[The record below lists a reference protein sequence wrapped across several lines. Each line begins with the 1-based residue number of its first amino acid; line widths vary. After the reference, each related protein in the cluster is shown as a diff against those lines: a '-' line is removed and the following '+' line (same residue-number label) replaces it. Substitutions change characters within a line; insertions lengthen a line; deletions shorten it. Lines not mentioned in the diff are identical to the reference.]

1 MFDLE
6 PTLPFLASQ
15 RDITVW
21 HQLNATPCE
30 LPNDLLPNLIEV
42 AVAPWILPTLTSSS
56 IVWIST
62 ILMRVDETIER
73 QFADGLRCNY
83 SRTLTSLTL
92 QRTVIDENMDLADF
106 FVCLAEN
113 LPLVERLSLWHR
125 GERVCYRLVLLIK
138 YVS

>member
-15 RDITVW
+15 RGITVW

-30 LPNDLLPNLIEV
+30 LPNDLLPNLIGV
-42 AVAPWILPTLTSSS
+42 TLSPWILPTLTSSS

-62 ILMRVDETIER
+62 GLIHADEIMER
-73 QFADGLRCNY
+73 QSADGLRCNY

-92 QRTVIDENMDLADF
+92 ERTVMDESMDLADF
-106 FVCLAEN
+106 LVCLAEN
-113 LPLVERLSLWHR
+113 LPLVERLSLWHC